1 MYKRKDALVIE
12 GVYHIFTK
20 SIAGFEIF
28 NNDSEYSRM
37 MEAMRYYQ
45 MKNTEVKFSQY
56 IKLRN
61 KADGNLLDKNKLIEI
76 IAYCLM
82 PTHLHLILKQ
92 IREGGIS
99 IFMSNILNSYTRY
112 FNIKHNRKGPLWE
125 SRFKSVLVETDEQLL
140 HLTRYIHL
148 NPVTSYLVNSPEEW
162 PASSYLE
169 YLLKV
174 KDSDRIC
181 NYHDMLD
188 IRPHS
193 YRKFVAGG
201 ASYQQE
207 LAKIR
212 KLFLG

>member
-1 MYKRKDALVIE
+1 MYKRKDVLVIE

-28 NNDSEYSRM
+28 NNNSEYSRM
-37 MEAMRYYQ
+37 MEAIRYYQ
-45 MKNTEVKFSQY
+45 MKKTEVKFSQY
-56 IKLRN
+56 IKLKN
-61 KADGNLLDKNKLIEI
+61 KADDNLLDKNKLVEI

-92 IREGGIS
+92 VREGGIS
-99 IFMSNILNSYTRY
+99 IFMSNILNSHTRY

-125 SRFKSVLVETDEQLL
+125 SRFKSILVETDEQLL

-169 YLLKV
+169 YSLKV
-174 KDSDRIC
+174 KDGDRIC

-188 IRPHS
+188 IKPHS

-201 ASYQQE
+201 ASYQRE
-207 LAKIR
+207 LAMIK
-212 KLFLG
+212 KLFLE